1 MVNSIFSSGTRCV
14 ISHKGQRTLAT
25 LRAICMGIPV
35 VKPEWVGYPLF
46 LLSRDCQKAKN
57 TKNTVQNKGKKTKNG
72 PERKAR
78 LSIRGTRNRFGTNF
92 QIFQKNRRCFFS
104 RSSSL

>member
-35 VKPEWVGYPLF
+35 VKPEWVGFYPLF

-57 TKNTVQNKGKKTKNG
+57 TKNTVQNKEKKTKNG

-78 LSIRGTRNRFGTNF
+78 LSIRGDPQSLRDQFSNF
-92 QIFQKNRRCFFS
+92 PKKSPLFLF
-104 RSSSL
+104 